1 MTDRLANID
10 RRIQSH
16 LARVDSLPAN
26 VAKEI
31 RPEIDELLNS
41 YSDVD
46 EDEHLMMEEIK
57 DDLSPSADD
66 ILAKFQ
72 EEAIKKKEEE
82 EIEMRRIEEANRV
95 KALKEK

>member
-10 RRIQSH
+10 RRIQSY

-57 DDLSPSADD
+57 VRVVHDGRGGVR
-66 ILAKFQ
+66 KRWRRR
-72 EEAIKKKEEE
+72 KKEVEV
-82 EIEMRRIEEANRV
+82 EIKI
-95 KALKEK
+95 LLY